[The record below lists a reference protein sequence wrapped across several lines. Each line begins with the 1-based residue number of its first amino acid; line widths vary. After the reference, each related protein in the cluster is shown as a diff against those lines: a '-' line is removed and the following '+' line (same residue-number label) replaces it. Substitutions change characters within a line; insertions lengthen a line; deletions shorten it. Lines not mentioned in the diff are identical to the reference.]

1 MSRIVVN
8 ASPWIALSI
17 CGQTDILGKLYNEVY
32 MPFAVKREILAGR
45 KKVGVREL
53 NKSHWLK
60 IENVIGGEKAEFLYE
75 LDRGEGFKPLVLCL

>member
-45 KKVGVREL
+45 EKVGVKLKQKSEL
-53 NKSHWLK
+53 EVGSYPFTCEDLT
-60 IENVIGGEKAEFLYE
+60 L
-75 LDRGEGFKPLVLCL
+75 LL